1 MKGRPFLG
9 VISGFLFGALLGI
22 TLFLFGVLPLDSDWL
37 WILPLLG
44 TVLGLVMAAWAP
56 FGGGDGQTAT
66 EASTTATAASGTTL
80 EQEAVPPL
88 DEGGPATPSDVTE
101 PPPPAGGDEQS

>member
-44 TVLGLVMAAWAP
+44 IVLGLVMAAWAP
-56 FGGGDGQTAT
+56 FGSGA
-66 EASTTATAASGTTL
+66 EASPPTDGAAATAPTL

-88 DEGGPATPSDVTE
+88 DEGGPGSATDIGD
-101 PPPPAGGDEQS
+101 PPAPPGGDEQS